1 MKKKYMDCISG
12 AVLILFALWGW
23 YETSTWKV
31 SAASGGLSP
40 RVYPR
45 AVFTCILICGAIIL
59 GRTLFKMFLSK
70 KDSAAELDRMIDMH
84 LVNVAAVTVLTLVY
98 IFALRAFG
106 FLFTTPV
113 FLFLAMLLFG
123 ERKWLRMVI
132 ISITGTAVLYLF
144 FVQIMS
150 VRF

>member
-23 YETSTWKV
+23 YDASTWKV
-31 SAASGGLSP
+31 P
-40 RVYPR
+40 
-45 AVFTCILICGAIIL
+45 
-59 GRTLFKMFLSK
+59 
-70 KDSAAELDRMIDMH
+70 
-84 LVNVAAVTVLTLVY
+84 
-98 IFALRAFG
+98 ALRAFG
-106 FLFTTPV
+106 FLFSTPV

-132 ISITGTAVLYLF
+132 ISVTGTAVLYLF

>member
-31 SAASGGLSP
+31 SAASGSLSP

-84 LVNVAAVTVLTLVY
+84 FLTLIY

-132 ISITGTAVLYLF
+132 ISIVGTAVLYLF